1 MKTTVP
7 RINRELTLD
16 TVSAIARFGMGIVWI
31 AAGLP
36 KLNDHMNLTQS
47 IAAYEI
53 FTPYWSDLLARMIG
67 PLEVAGGLLLIL
79 GIFLKPVSKV
89 ASWVMV
95 LFIIGIAQAWSRGLV
110 IDCGCFSVE
119 PNMDG
124 AAMDYAVTILR
135 DLVFLF
141 LSVWTIY
148 RPFTRFAL
156 YP

>member
-1 MKTTVP
+1 MTTKVP
-7 RINRELTLD
+7 RINRELILD
-16 TVSAIARFGMGIVWI
+16 SVSAIARFGMGIVWI

-79 GIFLKPVSKV
+79 GIFLKPASKV

-119 PNMDG
+119 PNVDG

-148 RPFTRFAL
+148 RPFKRFAL
-156 YP
+156 HP